1 MYDELDALHH
11 NKIQDLVPRPSNA
24 NIVGCRW
31 VFKTKLKL
39 DGSLDCLKAKLVAK
53 GFSQVEG
60 LDFAETFSLV
70 IKPATIRLVLSL
82 ALVCG
87 QPIKQLDVQNAFLH
101 GDLQEHVYMEQPL
114 GFIDPLLPKHVC
126 KLKKALYGLK
136 QASRAQFDRFS
147 DYLLSLGFICS
158 TADSS
163 LFILR
168 SSHGIILVFLYV
180 DDTIVTSTTSIFL
193 QKFINSLSSEFA
205 MTRPDLSYSCQCR
218 VSTYT
223 SSN

>member
-60 LDFAETFSLV
+60 LDFTETFSLV

-87 QPIKQLDVQNAFLH
+87 
-101 GDLQEHVYMEQPL
+101 
-114 GFIDPLLPKHVC
+114 
-126 KLKKALYGLK
+126 
-136 QASRAQFDRFS
+136 
-147 DYLLSLGFICS
+147 
-158 TADSS
+158 
-163 LFILR
+163 
-168 SSHGIILVFLYV
+168 
-180 DDTIVTSTTSIFL
+180 
-193 QKFINSLSSEFA
+193 
-205 MTRPDLSYSCQCR
+205 
-218 VSTYT
+218 
-223 SSN
+223 